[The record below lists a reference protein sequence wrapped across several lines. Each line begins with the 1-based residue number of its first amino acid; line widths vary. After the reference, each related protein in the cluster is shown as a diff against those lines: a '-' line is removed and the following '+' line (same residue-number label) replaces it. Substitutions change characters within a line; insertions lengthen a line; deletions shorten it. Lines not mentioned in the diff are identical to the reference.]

1 MEIKPIRRCDIW
13 FIVKKMEW
21 IVSLLKTIALQWN
34 ERFLQGCRIFCR
46 FSHLFMMVD
55 VILITLCA
63 VKFHIR
69 LSEQMIL
76 RLEQSKELQLDG
88 RRYLILCFS
97 HFISSDSGLPDWL
110 WVFLSNFVA
119 SVFLRLWT
127 SLPSQSRLCMG
138 TDRQQWEWSADHLKP
153 PEATWLHVRETL
165 FAYFRAGSEAPS
177 RSAPRGSC
185 SCWWRRRSAGWSG
198 RVRWVFLQ

>member
-1 MEIKPIRRCDIW
+1 MEIKPIGRCDIW

-21 IVSLLKTIALQWN
+21 ILSLKNHSIAVNRTVFAGLQN
-34 ERFLQGCRIFCR
+34 I
-46 FSHLFMMVD
+46 LFVMVD

-76 RLEQSKELQLDG
+76 RPKQSKELQLDG
-88 RRYLILCFS
+88 RQYFILCFS

-110 WVFLSNFVA
+110 WVFLSKFVA
-119 SVFLRLWT
+119 SVFLELWT

-153 PEATWLHVRETL
+153 PEATWLHVRGTL

-198 RVRWVFLQ
+198 RVRWVFLH